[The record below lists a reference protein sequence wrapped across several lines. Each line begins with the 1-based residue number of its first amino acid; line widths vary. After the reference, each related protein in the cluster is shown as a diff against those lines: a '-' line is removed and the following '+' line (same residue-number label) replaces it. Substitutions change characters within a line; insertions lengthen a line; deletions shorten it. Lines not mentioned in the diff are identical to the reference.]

1 MSRTCVCVCVCVCV
15 MCVSVC
21 VREGEGER
29 EYRGEVD
36 GAADFGLLLSVLAK
50 VEAHELHC

>member
-1 MSRTCVCVCVCVCV
+1 